1 MAIALTKFRAY
12 GEYNTDTTVVK
23 GIQCAKFVVTAAAAD
38 VDYDIDDFT
47 GNFWTA
53 VSATDVGAGVK
64 AWMRSHY
71 QGIEA
76 LVAVEGDFVETYLRA
91 AATGVGAYTQAI
103 TSSLPDIQFNAADGP
118 TSMVLILKWTLADGQ
133 TPLTAN
139 FG

>member
-23 GIQCAKFVVTAAAAD
+23 GIQCAKFVITAAAAD
-38 VDYDIDDFT
+38 VDYDINDFT

-71 QGIEA
+71 LGLEA

-91 AATGVGAYTQAI
+91 AAAGVGAYTQAV
-103 TSSLPDIQFNAADGP
+103 TSALPDVQFNAADGP
-118 TSMVLILKWTLADGQ
+118 TSMVLILKWSLADGQ

>member
-12 GEYNTDTTVVK
+12 GEYNTDTTYIK
-23 GIQCAKFVVTAAAAD
+23 GLQCAKFVITAAAAD

-53 VSATDVGAGVK
+53 VSSTDIGAGVK

-76 LVAVEGDFVETYLRA
+76 LVAVEGDFVQSYLRG
-91 AATGVGAYTQAI
+91 AATGAGVYTQAI
-103 TSSLPDIQFNAADGP
+103 TSALPDIQFNAADGP
-118 TSMVLILKWTLADGQ
+118 TSMVLILKWSLADGQ